1 MDLSQLKTQVMTMF
15 MMNPKKD
22 GSQTD
27 TVYTMVYT
35 MIMMNLMEYVFKH
48 LPVVAA
54 WLQVQATAYL
64 DSKRKQLNVSLTLP
78 TKQDAKEELSS
89 IQLSRTYGDK
99 VPANTNTEKVDAVLE
114 YICNLDNAKHVRIDT
129 RCSINNAEEIQVTPL
144 IMAKVSEPKA
154 ASSTDESGSIQILLY
169 SKYLR
174 ISELRTWVDEVHA
187 NYMTEKANKLG
198 NRIYYF
204 NEMPIEPMQNT
215 DPVTKKPVYRLE
227 TAPKQLVFTMNEF
240 RTGKSFNNVYGDHVV
255 DLKERLDLFVNHPE
269 WYLERGIPHSIGIM
283 LHGVPGAGKTS
294 TIKAIANDTKRHIFN
309 LSLRAFTTQRQL
321 TNLFYNE
328 TVSVLDPALG
338 TQQTFKIPLN
348 RRVYV
353 IEDIDCLTDVVLD
366 RAFKEQS
373 APKKKVKKTIKDGKE
388 IIEEEEEEHAKPAG
402 SGGNDSITL
411 SFLLNLLD
419 GVLETPGRIL
429 VITSNYP
436 ERLDRAL
443 IRPGRIDVRIE
454 FTNASRTFIRDTINK
469 FYTVSIPLEKI
480 PDSIDARLTPAEVME
495 SLCANFKNYNAAI
508 DHMVARVARNSRK
521 PSLEPVKVK
530 PIQQVAEESNI
541 LTMIDKYDI
550 TAHQFALEKKMFT
563 ALDDLK
569 DAGTE
574 AKVYEVDKQDK
585 VVLKD
590 HDGSIIDTEG
600 LSTEEILAKMRSIAQ
615 ERSANLVAP
624 FHTAHTTNIFDLPPG
639 GLSAASGDDGDLAS
653 F

>member
-1 MDLSQLKTQVMTMF
+1 MF